1 MISNTA
7 YAAASVVRHRRTH
20 YAPGMHDSYLDRL
33 VASDDRIK
41 QIVRSARRVAVLDIK
56 TEAQAQQ
63 PPQLAFYVPKYL
75 ADC

>member
-20 YAPGMHDSYLDRL
+20 YAPGMHDSYWDRL
-33 VASDDRIK
+33 VTSDDRIK
-41 QIVRSARRVAVLDIK
+41 QIVRRARRVTVLGVK
-56 TEAQAQQ
+56 TEARAQQ
-63 PPQLAFYVPKYL
+63 PAVYMPKYL